1 MKGLLRIGL
10 LLVLL
15 IVVGLSWMSAE
26 TAAESDAK
34 GLFEK
39 RCSLCHPAS
48 RPLGKTKKGEEWRQT
63 VMRMK
68 TYAGDRISE
77 EEAAII
83 IDYLT
88 EIRGK

>member
-1 MKGLLRIGL
+1 MKGLLKIGL
-10 LLVLL
+10 LIMPLA
-15 IVVGLSWMSAE
+15 VVGLILVRSE

-39 RCSLCHPAS
+39 RCSLCHPTS
-48 RPLGKTKKGEEWRQT
+48 RPLSKNKSGDEWRQT
-63 VMRMK
+63 ITRMK
-68 TYAGDRISE
+68 NYAGDRISDE
-77 EEAAII
+77 EVELI